1 MSILKLSLL
10 NFRNHSERNFEFSEG
25 VTVIWGENGSGKTS
39 ILEAINILSL
49 GKSFKTHQQKN
60 IIKRGEKNFITSGV
74 FILNGKEQKVAIEKT
89 NKNKQTIK
97 INGQPIN
104 NRKDLIGRNNIVVL
118 SPEDQ
123 KTTKGGPRDRR
134 LFFDKL
140 FSVIDN
146 EYINICQKYNRVLKQ
161 RNIWLS
167 QTYKQLDSEKTYN
180 QWDEQIV
187 YYGIRLWEL
196 RLKYLLKFE
205 NELFQIINKYNKEI
219 KLKISFSK
227 NTLTK
232 KEYTEKLLNKTK
244 KDMVLGQ
251 TSLGPHRDNIN
262 VFFND
267 KDIRE
272 IGSQG
277 EHKIALT
284 LIKLSE
290 TSLIKK
296 ETGKFPTLL
305 LDDLFAKLDLSRS
318 QRLVEF
324 LNDFQLSSGEQIQTI
339 ITTTDMVNIEKTG
352 IFSRGQKI
360 KTHKLE
366 TNCNTLLAQ

>member
-10 NFRNHSERNFEFSEG
+10 NFRNHSERNFKFSEG

-49 GKSFKTHQQKN
+49 GKSFKTHKQKN
-60 IIKRGEKNFITSGV
+60 IIKRGEKNFITSGI
-74 FILNGKEQKVAIEKT
+74 FILKGKEEKVAIEKT
-89 NKNKQTIK
+89 DKNKQTIK
-97 INGQPIN
+97 INGQLIN

-123 KTTKGGPRDRR
+123 KTTKGGPRERR

-167 QTYKQLDSEKTYN
+167 QTHKQIDSQKTYN

-205 NELFQIINKYNKEI
+205 NELFQIINKYNNEI

-227 NTLTK
+227 NTLTEK
-232 KEYTEKLLNKTK
+232 KYAEKLLNKTK
-244 KDMVLGQ
+244 KDMVMGQ

>member
-1 MSILKLSLL
+1 LSISKLSLL
-10 NFRNHSERNFEFSEG
+10 TFRNHSEKKIEFSQG
-25 VTVIWGENGSGKTS
+25 VNVIWGENGSGKTS
-39 ILEAINILSL
+39 IIEAINILSL
-49 GKSFKTHQQKN
+49 GKSFKTHKQKN
-60 IIKRGEKNFITSGV
+60 IIKHGEKRFIVSGV
-74 FILNGKEQKVAIEKT
+74 FILKGKQEKTVIQNT

-97 INGQPIN
+97 INNLSIN
-104 NRKDLIGRNNIVVL
+104 NRKDLIGRNNVVVL

-123 KTTKGGPRDRR
+123 KITKGGPKDRR

-140 FSVIDN
+140 FSVIDS
-146 EYINICQKYNRVLKQ
+146 EYINACQKYNRVLKQ
-161 RNIWLS
+161 RNAWLS
-167 QTYKQLDSEKTYN
+167 SVYKNTNLEKTHN

-187 YYGIRLWEL
+187 YYGMLLWKL
-196 RLKYLLKFE
+196 RLKYLLRFE
-205 NELFQIINKYNKEI
+205 DELYQIKSKYNNEIKIKITFSKKILTKNKYIE
-219 KLKISFSK
+219 
-227 NTLTK
+227 T
-232 KEYTEKLLNKTK
+232 LLNKTK
-244 KDMVLGQ
+244 KDILLGQ

-262 VFFND
+262 IFFNN

-272 IGSQG
+272 TGSQG

-296 ETGKFPTLL
+296 ETGVFPTLL

-339 ITTTDMVNIEKTG
+339 ITTTDMVNIEKSG
-352 IFSRGQKI
+352 IFSYNQKI

-366 TNCNTLLAQ
+366 KNCNTLLPQ

>member
-74 FILNGKEQKVAIEKT
+74 FILNGKEQKIAIEKT

-196 RLKYLLKFE
+196 RLKHLLKFE